1 MVESLTKEAI
11 LSRLSALA
19 GDIAA
24 AKETI
29 ESGRRLPSAL
39 VDQLKSTGCF
49 GMTLPRSM
57 GGSEL
62 DPLAQFEIC
71 EAAARLDA
79 SVGWCVMIGSDAGY
93 FSAWLDDSA
102 TSKLWPSPDAIT
114 AGQPGP
120 PVGQARE
127 TDDGYVVN
135 GRWQFGSGS
144 THADVIAGGCFV
156 VDSDGHMK
164 PPMHPGFPGEFRVM
178 LMPAADVTVLDTWYT
193 TGLAGSGSHD
203 FVAENVFVPAE
214 HTFDLLAPPRRA
226 GPLYAVNYL
235 FFTDMAAVPIGAA
248 QGAIDNFVELATTKV
263 VIPPVTLMREEARAQ
278 QAIADA
284 EALVGSGRAWAIDVL
299 GEIWETLL
307 AGDLPDDQLRARL
320 RLSIMHACRSA
331 RQAVERLYDAAGSS
345 AIYASNPLDR
355 AMRDQLTISAHWIA
369 STRNLEPAGRVRLG
383 LPADV
388 PLY

>member
-1 MVESLTKEAI
+1 MVESLTKETI
-11 LSRLSALA
+11 LAQLSGLA

-24 AKETI
+24 ARDVI
-29 ESGRRLPSAL
+29 EAERRLPSAL
-39 VDQLKSTGCF
+39 VDQLKATGCF
-49 GMTLPRSM
+49 GMPLPRSM

-62 DPLAQFEIC
+62 DPVAQFEVC

-102 TSKLWPSPDAIT
+102 TSKLWPGPDAIT

-120 PVGQARE
+120 VGQARE
-127 TDDGYVVN
+127 TADGYVVN
-135 GRWQFGSGS
+135 GRWKFASGC
-144 THADVIAGGCFV
+144 THADVIAGGCLI
-156 VDSDGHMK
+156 VDSDGQMK
-164 PPMHPGFPGEFRVM
+164 PPIHPGQPAEWRVM
-178 LMPAADVTVLDTWYT
+178 LMPAADVTLLDTWYT
-193 TGLAGSGSHD
+193 TGLAGSGSQD
-203 FVAENVFVPAE
+203 YVAENVLVPAE
-214 HTFDLLAPPRRA
+214 HTFDMLAPSKRA

-235 FFTDMAAVPIGAA
+235 FFTDLAAVPIGAA
-248 QGAIDNFVELATTKV
+248 QAAIDSFAELATTKV
-263 VIPPVTLMREEARAQ
+263 AMTAFTPLREEARAQ
-278 QAIADA
+278 QAVADA

-299 GEIWETLL
+299 GEIWEMLL

-320 RLSIMHACRSA
+320 RLSAMNACRSA

-355 AMRDQLTISAHWIA
+355 AMRDQLTLGAHWIA

-383 LPADV
+383 LPANV